1 MRMPNYKYCTQRK
14 AHLFLMSWLE
24 TLQNKKGDKVVAA
37 EALAGKVVALY
48 FSAHW

>member
-1 MRMPNYKYCTQRK
+1 MHACRNAQKSQCSN
-14 AHLFLMSWLE
+14 MSWLQTLE
-24 TLQNKKGDKVVAA
+24 TKKGDKVVAA

>member
-1 MRMPNYKYCTQRK
+1 
-14 AHLFLMSWLE
+14 MSWLE
-24 TLQNKKGDKVVAA
+24 TLETKKGDNVVAA